1 MGPHLPRCAR
11 NDYAQYFRGK
21 INIYNMKIHRQMIT
35 IFFFLS
41 SVSVCLLLRQ
51 PGARACARVCVFDAC
66 VCLLRNMRDVRA
78 QRIAPAVV
86 RREWRAGVVARDVRC
101 RSLSNVGGGG
111 VGDGTGMRVEL
122 RQSSAGLRMWIMQEH
137 AHEFDVGYCL

>member
-1 MGPHLPRCAR
+1 
-11 NDYAQYFRGK
+11 
-21 INIYNMKIHRQMIT
+21 MIT
-35 IFFFLS
+35 IFFFCR
-41 SVSVCLLLRQ
+41 VCR
-51 PGARACARVCVFDAC
+51 CAYFFANLALAHVPVCVCVFDAC

-101 RSLSNVGGGG
+101 RSLSNVGGG